1 MLYRF
6 LIPVAQKAVRKPK
19 RPDGKEPGAEE
30 AWQMM
35 IDHLVRYLGRAGA
48 AV

>member
-1 MLYRF
+1 MHGGGFILGR
-6 LIPVAQKAVRKPK
+6 
-19 RPDGKEPGAEE
+19 AEE